1 MKLRALEFL
10 VCPIDRTQ
18 LDLVEWEA
26 THSKLSVEEIGRVER
41 LGLDLALFSREIV
54 TGVLLNRTRK
64 IFYPIYKGVPRLL
77 TFSTGVADNFAK
89 QYAERIGREL
99 PGFTTPRQTATPGEE
114 TVLRTFSSE
123 WVNYDWDER
132 SYWNL
137 NAVELYD
144 CMHFLLDLSRR
155 PVKDKRVLE
164 VGIGIGGI
172 ADYMAGKEECEL
184 IGMDLGH
191 AVDPAYKHFG
201 MKVFL
206 HIVQASVFAPPFR
219 ENTFD
224 LVYSQGVIHHTF
236 STKTAFDRLCKLP
249 KPGGRLYIW
258 VYNPASEQRTVI
270 RRIIML
276 MERVIRPVCW
286 RLPERFQTV
295 ALLPI
300 IPLYLIHQNLYARR
314 SVTGSIKYGWREA
327 LHAAR
332 DRFTPRFA
340 HRHTEEEVCGWFRD
354 AGYAQL
360 QCASKREYQELSGL
374 SILANETA
382 VDGVRT

>member
-1 MKLRALEFL
+1 MKLRALDFL
-10 VCPIDRTQ
+10 VCPIDRKQ
-18 LDLVEWEA
+18 LELVEWEA
-26 THSKLSVEEIGRVER
+26 SPSNLSTEEIGRVER
-41 LGLDLALFSREIV
+41 LGLDPTLFSKEIV

-77 TFSTGVADNFAK
+77 TFSTGVADSFSK
-89 QYAERIGREL
+89 RYAERIGREL
-99 PGFTTPRQTATPGEE
+99 PDFIMPHEEATPGEE

-137 NAVELYD
+137 SACEIYD

-155 PVKDKRVLE
+155 PVKDKLVLE

-172 ADYMAGKEECEL
+172 ADYMARKEDCEL
-184 IGMDLGH
+184 VGIDLGY
-191 AVDPAYKHFG
+191 AVDPAYTHFG
-201 MKVFL
+201 KNVFL

-219 ENTFD
+219 ESTFD
-224 LVYSQGVIHHTF
+224 LAYSQGVIHHTF

-258 VYNPASEQRTVI
+258 VYNPASEQRTLI
-270 RRIIML
+270 RRLIML
-276 MERVIRPVCW
+276 LERVIRPWCW

-314 SVTGSIKYGWREA
+314 HGTSYIKYGWREA

-340 HRHTEEEVCGWFRD
+340 HRHTEAEVCGWFRD
-354 AGYAQL
+354 AGYVQL
-360 QCASKREYQELSGL
+360 QCASKRECQDFPGI